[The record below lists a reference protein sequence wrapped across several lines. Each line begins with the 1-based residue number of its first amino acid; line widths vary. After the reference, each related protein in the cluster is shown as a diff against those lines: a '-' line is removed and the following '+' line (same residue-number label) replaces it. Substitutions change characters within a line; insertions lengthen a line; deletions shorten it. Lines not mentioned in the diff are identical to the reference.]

1 MNENEKE
8 NLSFEE
14 ALTKLE
20 EIVHKLEQEDVPLES
35 AIDYYQEG
43 MKLSK
48 LCDEIL
54 KNAQKKMTQI
64 LNEEKEIEPFE
75 IQEEQG

>member
-1 MNENEKE
+1 MNDNEKE

-20 EIVHKLEQEDVPLES
+20 EIVNKLEQEDVPLES
-35 AIDYYQEG
+35 AINYYQEG
-43 MKLSK
+43 MKLSN
-48 LCDEIL
+48 LCDDIL

-64 LNEEKEIEPFE
+64 LNEEEIEPFE
-75 IQEEQG
+75 LREE

>member
-1 MNENEKE
+1 MNDNEKE

-20 EIVHKLEQEDVPLES
+20 EIVNKLEQEDVPLES
-35 AIDYYQEG
+35 AINYYQEG
-43 MKLSK
+43 MKLSN
-48 LCDEIL
+48 LCDDIL
-54 KNAQKKMTQI
+54 KNAQKQMTQI

-75 IQEEQG
+75 LREE

>member
-1 MNENEKE
+1 MNDNEKE

-20 EIVHKLEQEDVPLES
+20 EIVNKLEQEDVPLES
-35 AIDYYQEG
+35 AINYYQEG
-43 MKLSK
+43 MKLSN
-48 LCDEIL
+48 LCDDIL

-64 LNEEKEIEPFE
+64 LNEEEEIEPFE
-75 IQEEQG
+75 LREE

>member
-1 MNENEKE
+1 MNDNEKE

-20 EIVHKLEQEDVPLES
+20 EIVNKLEQEDVPLES
-35 AIDYYQEG
+35 AINYYQEG
-43 MKLSK
+43 MKLSN
-48 LCDEIL
+48 LCDDIL

-75 IQEEQG
+75 LREE

>member
-1 MNENEKE
+1 MKDNEKE

-20 EIVHKLEQEDVPLES
+20 EIVYKLEQEDVPLES
-35 AIDYYQEG
+35 AINFYQEG
-43 MKLSK
+43 MKLSN
-48 LCDEIL
+48 LCDDIL

-64 LNEEKEIEPFE
+64 LNDEKEIEPFE
-75 IQEEQG
+75 LQEE